1 MLRSLKDLE
10 GYAVSATDGDIGKVA
25 NFLLD
30 DERWAIRYL
39 VVHAGGFFSER
50 HVLITPISFRQIDW
64 ATRRFHLALTR
75 DKVKLS
81 PSVDTDRP
89 VFRQH
94 ESALFGYYG
103 YPYYWGN
110 PGLWGAASSPGLL
123 AAEKIYE
130 APTAPEALSGD
141 SHLRSARE
149 IRGYQIRATDASAG
163 QIEDFLID
171 DETWEIRYLVV
182 DTASWWKG
190 KKVLVA
196 PRWTRSISWADGIVL
211 LDLSQE
217 AIKKSPEWNPNA
229 RINQEYE
236 ARLYDYYGQPVYWN
250 ENDRLPKPAPMP
262 RDLEPPP

>member
-39 VVHAGGFFSER
+39 VVHAGGFFSDR
-50 HVLITPISFRQIDW
+50 HVLVTPISFRQIDW

-75 DKVKLS
+75 DKVKHS
-81 PSVDTDRP
+81 PSVDTDKP
-89 VFRQH
+89 VSRQH

-110 PGLWGAASSPGLL
+110 PGLWGANGSPGLL
-123 AAEKIYE
+123 AAERLYE
-130 APTAPEALSGD
+130 VPPDPAAQSGD
-141 SHLRSARE
+141 IHLRSARE
-149 IRGYQIRATDASAG
+149 IRGYHIRATDASAG
-163 QIEDFLID
+163 QIEDFIID
-171 DETWEIRYLVV
+171 DDTWEVRYLVV

-190 KKVLVA
+190 KKVLIA
-196 PRWTRSISWADGIVL
+196 PRWTRSISWAEGIVL

-217 AIKKSPEWNPNA
+217 AIKKSPEWNPTA
-229 RINQEYE
+229 PINREYE
-236 ARLYDYYGQPVYWN
+236 ARLYDYYGHPVYWN
-250 ENDRLPKPAPMP
+250 ENDRPSKPAPPP
-262 RDLEPPP
+262 RD